1 MELVSVIIPT
11 HNRSGAIRKTIDSLL
26 RLDYKKIEIIVV
38 DDCSTDDTIQVL
50 EKYGKRIRLVKRKTN
65 GGPAAARNDGLKIA
79 RGKYIAFTDSD
90 CTASGAWVSKLVK
103 FMEKQPPH
111 VAGVCGRIFPPKDAN
126 FLMNCI
132 YFMPQMDGNTIQ
144 SENLG
149 VPFDVESIS
158 CNNALWKRDVIRGMR
173 FDESFFKKYRVM
185 PEDSELCYRAKK
197 KGYRFIMIPDAPTYH
212 HFRPTLFKFLR
223 QSYDA
228 GRGGGVVMM
237 KHNDWFSLE
246 TPLIILYL
254 PAMILPF
261 FLPSTALLWI
271 VPWVLSI
278 GPLWRAITKTKKIQY
293 VLASPLYVI
302 KSTINVVG
310 LWKGIFDVVLKK

>member
-11 HNRSGAIRKTIDSLL
+11 HNRSGAVRKTIDSLL
-26 RLDYKKIEIIVV
+26 RLDYKNVEIIAV
-38 DDCSTDDTIQVL
+38 DDCSKDDTIQVL

-65 GGPAAARNDGLKIA
+65 GGPAAARNDGLKIS
-79 RGKYIAFTDSD
+79 RGRYVAFTDSD
-90 CTASGAWVSKLVK
+90 CTASSAWISKLVK

-111 VAGVCGRIFPPKDAN
+111 VAGACGQIFPPKDAN
-126 FLMNCI
+126 FLMSCI
-132 YFMPQMDGNTIQ
+132 YFMPQMDGNTLQ

-212 HFRPTLFKFLR
+212 HFRPTLSKFLK

-237 KHNDWFSLE
+237 KHGDWFGAKTSAIFLFPIFLFASMLYP
-246 TPLIILYL
+246 PLLLL
-254 PAMILPF
+254 PVVLTLPSSMNATGKKGVKY
-261 FLPSTALLWI
+261 FLPVMLLQFVKTYINLFGIWEALLEYK
-271 VPWVLSI
+271 L
-278 GPLWRAITKTKKIQY
+278 RRNK
-293 VLASPLYVI
+293 
-302 KSTINVVG
+302 
-310 LWKGIFDVVLKK
+310 